1 VGLAHNPP
9 LTVLTCDA
17 DFRDAALRGG
27 LAVLFCRHP
36 EAFRAR
42 LTQHF
47 DEVLALLQA
56 GERLVSLRRE
66 DVIAGKSTR
75 SGRARRQATS

>member
-1 VGLAHNPP
+1 
-9 LTVLTCDA
+9 
-17 DFRDAALRGG
+17 
-27 LAVLFCRHP
+27 
-36 EAFRAR
+36 
-42 LTQHF
+42 
-47 DEVLALLQA
+47 VLALLQA